1 MSGLGDALWRLA
13 VSMTT
18 VGFAATVSPGKSASA
33 GKVLV
38 VIILPAILI
47 SFVQRQLALSFQ
59 QSFAAKRLT
68 EGSAARARADVRIS
82 ARYIACCR
90 RFNTGRGSRRQREER

>member
-1 MSGLGDALWRLA
+1 MGDRL
-13 VSMTT
+13 TGQ
-18 VGFAATVSPGKSASA
+18 VGERGQ
-33 GKVLV
+33 GLV